1 MKKSIKQFV
10 KSGAVLLALSLA
22 FTSCDELIG
31 ELDNIAPNPVT
42 PTPEPAPNMLETPLT
57 LEAAVAGAKVTFKA
71 NNPNSIDVAKAIE
84 YSTDGGA
91 TWTAGNTGGEGVV
104 VELTNVGDKVMF
116 RGNNSYYSKVNGT
129 YAPLYNSISC
139 TADCYVY
146 GNIMSLINADNFAT
160 LKQLTA
166 EYTFYQLFMD
176 NSFIK
181 NHPNA
186 AYTLELPAT
195 TLTDHCY
202 DSMFNNCKS
211 LVTPPALP
219 ATTLEQ
225 SCYSNMFS
233 SCTSLATA
241 PALPATELKTNCYM
255 FMFQECTSLES
266 TPKLP
271 AETLATSCY
280 QAMFRKCGNLKEAWV
295 KADYVTGNF
304 EYKDMFL
311 NCKSGGVLHT
321 ASTSTNWNPGT
332 GFPADWTIEKDY

>member
-1 MKKSIKQFV
+1 MM
-10 KSGAVLLALSLA
+10 LALSLA

-31 ELDNIAPNPVT
+31 ELDNLAPNPVT

-71 NNPNSIDVAKAIE
+71 DNTYPEPKDIE
-84 YSTDGGA
+84 FSTDGGA

-104 VELTNVGDKVMF
+104 VTLQNVGDKVMF

-146 GNIMSLINADNFAT
+146 GNIMSLISADNFAT
-160 LKQLTA
+160 LKELTA

-195 TLTDHCY
+195 TLTDRCY
-202 DSMFNNCKS
+202 DTMFNNCTS

-219 ATTLEQ
+219 ATTLAQ
-225 SCYSNMFS
+225 GCYSNMFS
-233 SCTSLATA
+233 NCTSLATA
-241 PALPATELKTNCYM
+241 PALPATELKTSCYM
-255 FMFQECTSLES
+255 FMFQDCTSLES

-295 KADYVTGNF
+295 KADYGAYCT
-304 EYKDMFL
+304 DMFAG
-311 NCKSGGVLHT
+311 CKSGGVLHT
-321 ASTSTNWNPGT
+321 SSTSTAWVPGT
-332 GFPADWTIEKDY
+332 GFPADWTIKKDY